1 MAVTASQLFSQYVNE
16 LAKKLE
22 GLDVKS
28 SDFTKAIRE
37 TVTRHSSVQKIE
49 YYTRSMGTLVSQLL
63 RCRSEA
69 EVEILVH
76 SLRV

>member
-1 MAVTASQLFSQYVNE
+1 MAVTTSQLFSQYVNE

-37 TVTRHSSVQKIE
+37 TVTEHSAAQKIE

-63 RCRSEA
+63 RCRNEA
-69 EVEILVH
+69 EVELLVH